1 MKKTLSLCLLSAEEN
16 MSESNN
22 EQPIIKPTIVKC
34 PTCQSAVIWN
44 TESPFRPFCS
54 KKCQMIDFG
63 EWADEEKSIP
73 GAPDMSD
80 SDGWSEDQY

>member
-1 MKKTLSLCLLSAEEN
+1 MKKTLNLDLLSAEEN
-16 MSESNN
+16 MLELNN
-22 EQPIIKPTIVKC
+22 TKPTIVKC
-34 PTCQSAVIWN
+34 PTCQSEVIWN
-44 TESPFRPFCS
+44 QESQFRPFCS